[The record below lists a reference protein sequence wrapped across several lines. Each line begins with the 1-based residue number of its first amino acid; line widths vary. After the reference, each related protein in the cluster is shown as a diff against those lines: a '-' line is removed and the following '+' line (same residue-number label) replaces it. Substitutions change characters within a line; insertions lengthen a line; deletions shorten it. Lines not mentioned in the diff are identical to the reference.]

1 MRTGNG
7 QIQGR
12 RAKGLQKINERL
24 ATGNEDLDTLA
35 KRFFKRLNIFHRFN
49 FTYDFLNILC
59 SILSV
64 FLFRFT
70 EKKFIR
76 VDTITRVL

>member
-35 KRFFKRLNIFHRFN
+35 KRFFERLNIFPRFN
-49 FTYDFLNILC
+49 INHFSVAYDFHIC
-59 SILSV
+59 ISV
-64 FLFRFT
+64 
-70 EKKFIR
+70 
-76 VDTITRVL
+76 